1 MYGRPFT
8 PQSIMTLAIIS
19 ASKVHISL
27 IVILAPVS
35 IWCLVAG
42 LSETTMEVPYI
53 NWMRSISVYE
63 SPSHIYLVGSDVGE
77 RHFRIL
83 KIARAPVP
91 LKEDHL
97 WLDKECSASE
107 ATVEAESLVDRI
119 WRLNIIEDPH
129 IYSKSELARLL
140 HVIQATSRR
149 FHSQTSS
156 HGNDKLEPS
165 KSPKWSLFSKR
176 RPQEHLPKIDETSSI
191 SNLNISHDMIS
202 NPKDLQ
208 QAAASALFTGSSKRS
223 LVLVTKCYGVVGV
236 VRFLR
241 GYYLI
246 LITKYSV
253 VAQLGEHQ
261 ICKVEDTAILYIP
274 GNDFVDERG
283 LANNGSRSHYSSMSS
298 LNSTVSQ
305 DLDNDSCS
313 NEDEQQTGLFHL
325 IKSSIGRKKL
335 SSDEMRYLKLFSSVD
350 LASNFY
356 FSYTYDLSHSLQY
369 NMEPLFKSDCQEYI
383 HLLTS
388 KYIPNDKYVWNW
400 RLIPPRFR
408 PGCNRNGS
416 RLIIDQ
422 PEWFTLLFHGSIS
435 QIALS
440 ACRMPMMVTL
450 IARRSR
456 HFAGRRFLKRGV
468 NLVGDVANEVETE
481 QIVHDSSYSFLRHG
495 RVSSYVQMRGSVP
508 LFWSQESSKV
518 VVGRPPLEIL
528 RDDPFYESMG
538 LHFSSLL
545 KRHGSPVIVLN
556 LMKKREKR
564 QFETILSDRFERGI
578 TYLSQFLPSRI
589 PHPSDSLN
597 TLFIETIDSSPPI
610 MYIGFDIARVQKM
623 KRTVVLNKLQPII
636 DNCVRRTGIY
646 FSSSASL
653 PISEIQFEKHRTIGF
668 NSKQCGIIRVNCVDC
683 LDRTNT
689 AQFVIGRVVLA
700 YQLYGLGFLAE
711 PDFMDNSQIDRLLQ
725 DLYDEHGDTLALQ
738 YGGSQLVHN
747 INTYRKVKK
756 LSSHSR
762 DFVQTLSRYYSNK
775 FSDWEKQCAISLF
788 LRIYRPNLWSGTL
801 YDFIKNHLIPRY
813 SIDETDTFKS
823 DIPSLFHSDTDQILA
838 SVAASLS
845 GCIWDMCSDA
855 YLHWL
860 DAWARLPTS
869 RFSLTDWC
877 SRDLLQCLPRAM
889 DITQKS
895 VLYNDRCLVLPSND
909 IRVDWFNEFYD
920 LTSYVDLDRFSN
932 PHIRS
937 TELVVEHHLGD
948 YMIPKSYP
956 NLKTNEQLHS
966 QHSNNINIK
975 YTSVPEKDQLTN
987 CSYPTLSNIYMDLG
1001 RSICAAHS
1009 FPNFTDIPHF
1019 DWSTKQNN
1027 LSSKYYK
1034 DGNNSNEALNPSIS
1048 NVELNKTKKFK
1059 KVKDK
1064 CPVNNNFDDEKDKK
1078 QKSAVFAEDDGD
1090 NGEDKSSS
1098 DSDYEESIDNCIN
1111 FFPPDLNLFQFLL
1124 DPDLSVIQ
1132 SKRLP
1137 DKYFDNKGYS
1147 VSYPY
1152 TSNSTKRQ
1160 KRKQTIVGQLSKSK
1174 EDPESTYSN
1183 CVSSS
1188 EIVLNLPNKHV
1199 YEDYLRTDFIK
1210 HPIQIDNYYINKF
1223 TSLNTLSSSS
1233 SLPIDKTSIDI
1244 YNNYVQMNNIG
1255 LCNISKNSMNI
1266 YKATAYLTSQ
1276 LLY

>member
-1 MYGRPFT
+1 
-8 PQSIMTLAIIS
+8 
-19 ASKVHISL
+19 
-27 IVILAPVS
+27 
-35 IWCLVAG
+35 
-42 LSETTMEVPYI
+42 MEVPYI
-53 NWMRSISVYE
+53 NWMKSISVYE
-63 SPSHIYLVGSDVGE
+63 SPSHIYLVGSNVGE
-77 RHFRIL
+77 RYFRIL

-91 LKEDHL
+91 LREGHL

-107 ATVEAESLVDRI
+107 ATVEAESLVDRL
-119 WRLNIIEDPH
+119 WRLSIIEDPH
-129 IYSKSELARLL
+129 IYSKSELARIL
-140 HVIQATSRR
+140 HAIQATSRHR
-149 FHSQTSS
+149 S
-156 HGNDKLEPS
+156 
-165 KSPKWSLFSKR
+165 
-176 RPQEHLPKIDETSSI
+176 QEHLPKIDETSSI
-191 SNLNISHDMIS
+191 SNSNISDDMPS

-274 GNDFVDERG
+274 GNHCVDESG
-283 LANNGSRSHYSSMSS
+283 LANNGSRSHYSSISS

-305 DLDNDSCS
+305 DLDDDSCS
-313 NEDEQQTGLFHL
+313 NEDEQQTGLFHF

-369 NMEPLFKSDCQEYI
+369 NMEPLFKSDRREHI

-408 PGCNRNGS
+408 PGCNRNGLHPIS
-416 RLIIDQ
+416 DQ
-422 PEWFTLLFHGSIS
+422 PEWFTLLFHGSVS

-440 ACRMPMMVTL
+440 ACRMPMMITL

-538 LHFSSLL
+538 LHFASLL

-564 QFETILSDRFERGI
+564 QFEIILSDRFERGI

-589 PHPSDSLN
+589 PQPSDSLN

-747 INTYRKVKK
+747 INTYRKIKK

-813 SIDETDTFKS
+813 SINETDTLKS
-823 DIPSLFHSDTDQILA
+823 DSYPSNILALFHSDTDQILA
-838 SVAASLS
+838 IVAASLS

-877 SRDLLQCLPRAM
+877 SRDLLQCLPRGM

-895 VLYNDRCLVLPSND
+895 DLYSNRCLVLPSND
-909 IRVDWFNEFYD
+909 IRVDWFNEFYE
-920 LTSYVDLDRFSN
+920 LTAYVDLDRFSN

-948 YMIPKSYP
+948 YIMPQSYP
-956 NLKTNEQLHS
+956 NSQINDQIHS
-966 QHSNNINIK
+966 HHSNNNIIK
-975 YTSVPEKDQLTN
+975 YMSVPEKDQLTN
-987 CSYPTLSNIYMDLG
+987 FSYPTLSNIYMDLG

-1019 DWSTKQNN
+1019 DWAAKQSN

-1034 DGNNSNEALNPSIS
+1034 DGNNSNEALNHSIS
-1048 NVELNKTKKFK
+1048 NVELNKTKKLK
-1059 KVKDK
+1059 KVKDQ
-1064 CPVNNNFDDEKDKK
+1064 CPINNNFDDKKNKRQQEKA
-1078 QKSAVFAEDDGD
+1078 AVVADDDGD
-1090 NGEDKSSS
+1090 NVEDKSSS

-1111 FFPPDLNLFQFLL
+1111 FFPPDLNLFPLPL

-1132 SKRLP
+1132 PKRLP

-1160 KRKQTIVGQLSKSK
+1160 KRKQITVDQLVKSK
-1174 EDPESTYSN
+1174 EDPESIYSN

-1188 EIVLNLPNKHV
+1188 EIMLNLPNKHV
-1199 YEDYLRTDFIK
+1199 YEDYLRTDFTK
-1210 HPIQIDNYYINKF
+1210 HSMQTDNYYIN
-1223 TSLNTLSSSS
+1223 NTLSSSS
-1233 SLPIDKTSIDI
+1233 LLPIDKTSLDI

>member
-1 MYGRPFT
+1 
-8 PQSIMTLAIIS
+8 
-19 ASKVHISL
+19 
-27 IVILAPVS
+27 
-35 IWCLVAG
+35 
-42 LSETTMEVPYI
+42 MEVPYI
-53 NWMRSISVYE
+53 NWMKSISVYE
-63 SPSHIYLVGSDVGE
+63 SPSHIYLVGSNVGE
-77 RHFRIL
+77 RYFRIL

-91 LKEDHL
+91 LREGHL

-107 ATVEAESLVDRI
+107 ATVEAESLVDRL
-119 WRLNIIEDPH
+119 WRLSIIEDPH
-129 IYSKSELARLL
+129 IYSKSELARIL
-140 HVIQATSRR
+140 HAIQATSRH
-149 FHSQTSS
+149 FHPQTSS
-156 HGNDKLEPS
+156 HSNDKLEAS
-165 KSPKWSLFSKR
+165 KSPKWSRFTSLFSKHR
-176 RPQEHLPKIDETSSI
+176 SQEHLPKIDETSSI
-191 SNLNISHDMIS
+191 SNSNISDDMPS

-274 GNDFVDERG
+274 GNHCVDESG
-283 LANNGSRSHYSSMSS
+283 LANNGSRSHYSSISS

-305 DLDNDSCS
+305 DLDDDSCS
-313 NEDEQQTGLFHL
+313 NEDEQQTGLFHF

-369 NMEPLFKSDCQEYI
+369 NMEPLFKSDRREHI

-408 PGCNRNGS
+408 PGCNRNGLHPIS
-416 RLIIDQ
+416 DQ
-422 PEWFTLLFHGSIS
+422 PEWFTLLFHGSVS

-440 ACRMPMMVTL
+440 ACRMPMMITL

-538 LHFSSLL
+538 LHFASLL

-564 QFETILSDRFERGI
+564 QFEIILSDRFERGI

-589 PHPSDSLN
+589 PQPSDSLN

-747 INTYRKVKK
+747 INTYRKIKK

-813 SIDETDTFKS
+813 SINETDTLKS
-823 DIPSLFHSDTDQILA
+823 DSYPSNILALFHSDTDQILA
-838 SVAASLS
+838 IVAASLS

-877 SRDLLQCLPRAM
+877 SRDLLQCLPRGM

-895 VLYNDRCLVLPSND
+895 DLYSNRCLVLPSND
-909 IRVDWFNEFYD
+909 IRVDWFNEFYE
-920 LTSYVDLDRFSN
+920 LTAYVDLDRFSN

-937 TELVVEHHLGD
+937 TELVVEHHLD
-948 YMIPKSYP
+948 SQI
-956 NLKTNEQLHS
+956 NDQIHS
-966 QHSNNINIK
+966 HHSNNNIIK
-975 YTSVPEKDQLTN
+975 YMSVPEKDQLTN
-987 CSYPTLSNIYMDLG
+987 FSYPTLSNIYMDLG

-1019 DWSTKQNN
+1019 DWAAKQSN

-1034 DGNNSNEALNPSIS
+1034 DGNNSNEALNHSIS
-1048 NVELNKTKKFK
+1048 NVELNKTKKLK
-1059 KVKDK
+1059 KVKDQ
-1064 CPVNNNFDDEKDKK
+1064 CPINNNFDDKKNKRQQEKA
-1078 QKSAVFAEDDGD
+1078 AVVADDDGD
-1090 NGEDKSSS
+1090 NVEDKSSS

-1111 FFPPDLNLFQFLL
+1111 FFPPDLNLFPLPL

-1132 SKRLP
+1132 PKRLP

-1160 KRKQTIVGQLSKSK
+1160 KRKQITVDQLVKSK
-1174 EDPESTYSN
+1174 EDPESIYSN

-1188 EIVLNLPNKHV
+1188 EIMLNLPNKHV
-1199 YEDYLRTDFIK
+1199 YEDYLRTDFTK
-1210 HPIQIDNYYINKF
+1210 HSMQTDNYYIN
-1223 TSLNTLSSSS
+1223 NTLSSSS
-1233 SLPIDKTSIDI
+1233 LLPIDKTSLDI

>member
-1 MYGRPFT
+1 
-8 PQSIMTLAIIS
+8 
-19 ASKVHISL
+19 
-27 IVILAPVS
+27 
-35 IWCLVAG
+35 
-42 LSETTMEVPYI
+42 MEVAYI
-53 NWMRSISVYE
+53 NWMKSISVYE
-63 SPSHIYLVGSDVGE
+63 SPSHIYLVGSNVGE
-77 RHFRIL
+77 RYFRIL

-91 LKEDHL
+91 LREGHL

-107 ATVEAESLVDRI
+107 ATVEAESLVDRL

-129 IYSKSELARLL
+129 IYSKSELARIL
-140 HVIQATSRR
+140 HAIQATSRH
-149 FHSQTSS
+149 FHPQTSS
-156 HGNDKLEPS
+156 HGNDKLEAS
-165 KSPKWSLFSKR
+165 KSPKWSRFTSLFSKHR
-176 RPQEHLPKIDETSSI
+176 SQEHLPKIDETSSI
-191 SNLNISHDMIS
+191 SNSNISDDMPS

-274 GNDFVDERG
+274 GNHCVDESG
-283 LANNGSRSHYSSMSS
+283 LANNGSRSHYSSISS

-305 DLDNDSCS
+305 DLDDDSCS
-313 NEDEQQTGLFHL
+313 NEDEQQTGLFHF

-369 NMEPLFKSDCQEYI
+369 NMEPLFKSDRREHI

-408 PGCNRNGS
+408 PGCNRNGLHPIS
-416 RLIIDQ
+416 DQ
-422 PEWFTLLFHGSIS
+422 PEWFTLLFHGSVS

-440 ACRMPMMVTL
+440 ACRMPMMITL

-538 LHFSSLL
+538 LHFASLL

-564 QFETILSDRFERGI
+564 QFETTLSDRFERGI

-589 PHPSDSLN
+589 PQPSDSLN

-747 INTYRKVKK
+747 INTYRKIKK

-813 SIDETDTFKS
+813 SINETDTLKS
-823 DIPSLFHSDTDQILA
+823 DSYPSNILALFHSDTDQILA
-838 SVAASLS
+838 IVAASLS

-877 SRDLLQCLPRAM
+877 SRDLLQCLPRGM

-895 VLYNDRCLVLPSND
+895 DLYSNRCLVLPSND
-909 IRVDWFNEFYD
+909 IRVDWFNEFYE
-920 LTSYVDLDRFSN
+920 LTAYVDLDRFSN

-948 YMIPKSYP
+948 YIMPQSYP
-956 NLKTNEQLHS
+956 NSQINDQIHS
-966 QHSNNINIK
+966 HHSNNNIIK
-975 YTSVPEKDQLTN
+975 YMSVPEKDQLTN
-987 CSYPTLSNIYMDLG
+987 FSYPTLSNIYMDLG

-1019 DWSTKQNN
+1019 DWAAKQSN

-1034 DGNNSNEALNPSIS
+1034 DGNNSNEALNHSIS
-1048 NVELNKTKKFK
+1048 NVELNKTKKLK
-1059 KVKDK
+1059 KVKDQ
-1064 CPVNNNFDDEKDKK
+1064 CPINNNFDDKKNKRQQEKA
-1078 QKSAVFAEDDGD
+1078 AVVADDDGD
-1090 NGEDKSSS
+1090 NVEDKSSS

-1111 FFPPDLNLFQFLL
+1111 FFPPDLNLFPLPL

-1132 SKRLP
+1132 PKRLP

-1160 KRKQTIVGQLSKSK
+1160 KRKQITVDQLVKSK
-1174 EDPESTYSN
+1174 EDPESIYSN
-1183 CVSSS
+1183 CVLSS
-1188 EIVLNLPNKHV
+1188 EIMLNLPNKHV
-1199 YEDYLRTDFIK
+1199 YEDYLRTDFTK
-1210 HPIQIDNYYINKF
+1210 HSMQTDNYYIN
-1223 TSLNTLSSSS
+1223 NTLSSSS
-1233 SLPIDKTSIDI
+1233 LLPIDKTSLDI

-1266 YKATAYLTSQ
+1266 YKATAYL
-1276 LLY
+1276 

>member
-1 MYGRPFT
+1 
-8 PQSIMTLAIIS
+8 
-19 ASKVHISL
+19 
-27 IVILAPVS
+27 
-35 IWCLVAG
+35 
-42 LSETTMEVPYI
+42 MEVPYI

-140 HVIQATSRR
+140 HVIQATSRH

-191 SNLNISHDMIS
+191 SNLNISNDMLS

-261 ICKVEDTAILYIP
+261 ICK
-274 GNDFVDERG
+274 
-283 LANNGSRSHYSSMSS
+283 
-298 LNSTVSQ
+298 
-305 DLDNDSCS
+305 
-313 NEDEQQTGLFHL
+313 
-325 IKSSIGRKKL
+325 
-335 SSDEMRYLKLFSSVD
+335 
-350 LASNFY
+350 
-356 FSYTYDLSHSLQY
+356 
-369 NMEPLFKSDCQEYI
+369 LFKSDCQEYI

-416 RLIIDQ
+416 RLISDQ
-422 PEWFTLLFHGSIS
+422 PEWFTLLFHGSIN

-589 PHPSDSLN
+589 LQPSDSLN

-823 DIPSLFHSDTDQILA
+823 DIPTLFHSDTDQILA

-895 VLYNDRCLVLPSND
+895 VLYDDRCLVLPSND

-966 QHSNNINIK
+966 QHSNNNNIK
-975 YTSVPEKDQLTN
+975 YTSIPDKDQPTN

-1019 DWSTKQNN
+1019 DWSAKRNN

-1034 DGNNSNEALNPSIS
+1034 DGNNSNEALNHSIS

-1064 CPVNNNFDDEKDKK
+1064 CPVNNNFDDEIDKK
-1078 QKSAVFAEDDGD
+1078 QQEKSAVVAEDDGD
-1090 NGEDKSSS
+1090 NDEDKSSS
-1098 DSDYEESIDNCIN
+1098 DSDYEESINNCIN
-1111 FFPPDLNLFQFLL
+1111 FFPPDLNLFQLLL

-1160 KRKQTIVGQLSKSK
+1160 KRKQTIVGQLGKSK

-1223 TSLNTLSSSS
+1223 ASLNTLSSSS

>member
-1 MYGRPFT
+1 
-8 PQSIMTLAIIS
+8 
-19 ASKVHISL
+19 
-27 IVILAPVS
+27 
-35 IWCLVAG
+35 
-42 LSETTMEVPYI
+42 MEVPYI

-119 WRLNIIEDPH
+119 WRLDIIEDPH

-140 HVIQATSRR
+140 HAIQATSR
-149 FHSQTSS
+149 
-156 HGNDKLEPS
+156 
-165 KSPKWSLFSKR
+165 
-176 RPQEHLPKIDETSSI
+176 
-191 SNLNISHDMIS
+191 
-202 NPKDLQ
+202 
-208 QAAASALFTGSSKRS
+208 
-223 LVLVTKCYGVVGV
+223 
-236 VRFLR
+236 
-241 GYYLI
+241 
-246 LITKYSV
+246 
-253 VAQLGEHQ
+253 
-261 ICKVEDTAILYIP
+261 VEDTAILYIP

-369 NMEPLFKSDCQEYI
+369 NMEPLFKSDRQEYI

-400 RLIPPRFR
+400 RLIPPRFQ

-416 RLIIDQ
+416 RLISDQ

-508 LFWSQESSKV
+508 LFWSQESCKV

-589 PHPSDSLN
+589 LRPSDSLN

-636 DNCVRRTGIY
+636 DNCVRRTGIF

-700 YQLYGLGFLAE
+700 YQLYGLGFLAK

-788 LRIYRPNLWSGTL
+788 LRVYRPNLWSGTL

-813 SIDETDTFKS
+813 LINETDTFKS
-823 DIPSLFHSDTDQILA
+823 DIPTLVHSDTDQILA

-948 YMIPKSYP
+948 YIIPKSYA

-966 QHSNNINIK
+966 QHSNDNNIK

-1034 DGNNSNEALNPSIS
+1034 DGNNSNEALNHSIN

-1078 QKSAVFAEDDGD
+1078 QQEKSAVVVEDDGD
-1090 NGEDKSSS
+1090 NDEDKSSS
-1098 DSDYEESIDNCIN
+1098 DSDYEESIDNCVN
-1111 FFPPDLNLFQFLL
+1111 FFPPDLNLFQLLL

-1160 KRKQTIVGQLSKSK
+1160 KRKQTIVGQLVKSK

-1223 TSLNTLSSSS
+1223 ASLNTLSSSSSSS

>member
-1 MYGRPFT
+1 
-8 PQSIMTLAIIS
+8 
-19 ASKVHISL
+19 
-27 IVILAPVS
+27 
-35 IWCLVAG
+35 
-42 LSETTMEVPYI
+42 MEVTYI
-53 NWMRSISVYE
+53 NWMKSISVYE
-63 SPSHIYLVGSDVGE
+63 SPSHIYLVGSDSGE
-77 RHFRIL
+77 RYFRIL

-91 LKEDHL
+91 LGDDYL
-97 WLDKECSASE
+97 WIDKECSASE
-107 ATVEAESLVDRI
+107 ATIEAETLVDRV
-119 WRLNIIEDPH
+119 WRLNIIEDPR

-140 HVIQATSRR
+140 HVIQATNRH
-149 FHSQTSS
+149 FHAKTAS
-156 HGNDKLEPS
+156 HDNDKMEAS
-165 KSPKWSLFSKR
+165 KSPKRSRFSSLFSWR
-176 RPQEHLPKIDETSSI
+176 RPQELMPRIGENSPAIPD
-191 SNLNISHDMIS
+191 SNTFNDLSS

-236 VRFLR
+236 IRFLR

-261 ICKVEDTAILYIP
+261 ICKVEDTAMMYIP
-274 GNDFVDERG
+274 GNDFVDESG
-283 LANNGSRSHYSSMSS
+283 LSNSGSRSQCSSLSS
-298 LNSTVSQ
+298 LNNTISQ
-305 DLDNDSCS
+305 DLNTSSCS
-313 NEDEQQTGLFHL
+313 NEDEQQSGLFHL
-325 IKSSIGRKKL
+325 IKSSVGRKKL
-335 SSDEMRYLKLFSSVD
+335 SNDEMRYLKLFSNVD

-369 NMEPLFKSDCQEYI
+369 NMESVFKCDQQKDN

-400 RLIPPRFR
+400 RLIPPKFQ
-408 PGCNRNGS
+408 PTNKPHD
-416 RLIIDQ
+416 IISDQ
-422 PEWFTLLFHGSIS
+422 PDWFTLLFHGSIN

-440 ACRMPMMVTL
+440 GCRMPTMVTL

-481 QIVHDSSYSFLRHG
+481 QIVHDTSYSFLRHG

-538 LHFSSLL
+538 LHFASLL
-545 KRHGSPVIVLN
+545 QRHGSPVIVLN

-564 QFETILSDRFERGI
+564 KFETTLSDRFERGI
-578 TYLSQFLPSRI
+578 IYLSQFLPSRI
-589 PHPSDSLN
+589 PQPSDSLN
-597 TLFIETIDSSPPI
+597 SLFVETIDNSPPI

-623 KRTVVLNKLQPII
+623 KHTVVLDELRPII
-636 DNCVRRTGIY
+636 DNCVRRTGIH

-711 PDFMDNSQIDRLLQ
+711 PDFLDNSPIDRLLQ

-747 INTYRKVKK
+747 INTYRKIKK

-801 YDFIKNHLIPRY
+801 YDFVNTHLIPKHHIKENETSKSY
-813 SIDETDTFKS
+813 SHSS
-823 DIPSLFHSDTDQILA
+823 DKLANFHSDTDQILA

-860 DAWARLPTS
+860 DAWARLPIS
-869 RFSLTDWC
+869 RFSLTNWC
-877 SRDLLQCLPRAM
+877 SRDLLQHLPKGM
-889 DITQKS
+889 DIVKKS
-895 VLYNDRCLVLPSND
+895 SLYGNRCLVLPADD

-920 LTSYVDLDRFSN
+920 LLSYVNLNQFSN
-932 PHIRS
+932 SHIRS
-937 TELVVEHHLGD
+937 AEIVVQYRSGD
-948 YMIPKSYP
+948 YIMPQS
-956 NLKTNEQLHS
+956 
-966 QHSNNINIK
+966 
-975 YTSVPEKDQLTN
+975 YTS
-987 CSYPTLSNIYMDLG
+987 
-1001 RSICAAHS
+1001 RSICATHS
-1009 FPNFTDIPHF
+1009 FPSFTDMSHL
-1019 DWSTKQNN
+1019 DWTSRQNDH
-1027 LSSKYYK
+1027 SSKLFS
-1034 DGNNSNEALNPSIS
+1034 DVTNNVNETFNHV
-1048 NVELNKTKKFK
+1048 NNNELNKTKTFK
-1059 KVKDK
+1059 KIKNQCPPNSDK
-1064 CPVNNNFDDEKDKK
+1064 HQHEKADPADGDDDED
-1078 QKSAVFAEDDGD
+1078 E
-1090 NGEDKSSS
+1090 SSS
-1098 DSDYEESIDNCIN
+1098 DSDYEESMDNYID
-1111 FFPPDLNLFQFLL
+1111 FFPPNLNLFQSPLH
-1124 DPDLSVIQ
+1124 PELSLVQ
-1132 SKRLP
+1132 SKRLFE
-1137 DKYFDNKGYS
+1137 KCSEAKGCS
-1147 VSYPY
+1147 LSYLYP
-1152 TSNSTKRQ
+1152 SNSTKRQ
-1160 KRKQTIVGQLSKSK
+1160 KRKQTVAGQLVTSK
-1174 EDPESTYSN
+1174 EGREIVYSN
-1183 CVSSS
+1183 CVSAFEIMLS
-1188 EIVLNLPNKHV
+1188 EPPKHV
-1199 YEDYLRTDFIK
+1199 YEDYLCTNFSKISEQTND
-1210 HPIQIDNYYINKF
+1210 YYINKF
-1223 TSLNTLSSSS
+1223 TNLNSLSSSS
-1233 SLPIDKTSIDI
+1233 TLSVDQNSIEI

-1255 LCNISKNSMNI
+1255 SSKISEGSMNV

>member
-1 MYGRPFT
+1 
-8 PQSIMTLAIIS
+8 
-19 ASKVHISL
+19 
-27 IVILAPVS
+27 
-35 IWCLVAG
+35 
-42 LSETTMEVPYI
+42 MEVAYI
-53 NWMRSISVYE
+53 NWMKSISVYE
-63 SPSHIYLVGSDVGE
+63 SPSHIYLVGSNVGE
-77 RHFRIL
+77 RYFRIL

-91 LKEDHL
+91 LREGHL

-107 ATVEAESLVDRI
+107 ATVEAESLVDRL

-129 IYSKSELARLL
+129 IYSKSELARIL
-140 HVIQATSRR
+140 HAIQATSRH
-149 FHSQTSS
+149 FHPQTSS
-156 HGNDKLEPS
+156 HGNDKLEAS
-165 KSPKWSLFSKR
+165 KSPKWSRFTSLFSKR
-176 RPQEHLPKIDETSSI
+176 RSQEHLPKIDETSSI
-191 SNLNISHDMIS
+191 SNSNISDDMPS

-274 GNDFVDERG
+274 GNHCVDESG
-283 LANNGSRSHYSSMSS
+283 LANNGSRSHYSSISS

-305 DLDNDSCS
+305 DLDDDSCS
-313 NEDEQQTGLFHL
+313 NEDEQQTGLFHF

-369 NMEPLFKSDCQEYI
+369 NMEPLFKSDRREHI

-408 PGCNRNGS
+408 PGCNRNGLHPIS
-416 RLIIDQ
+416 DQ
-422 PEWFTLLFHGSIS
+422 PEWFTLLFHGSVS

-440 ACRMPMMVTL
+440 ACRMPMMITL

-538 LHFSSLL
+538 LHFASLL

-564 QFETILSDRFERGI
+564 QFETTLSDRFERGI
-578 TYLSQFLPSRI
+578 TYLSQNILVKSENRTAILHLQNIHQLHQILLFLRFRNNLRFSQPS
-589 PHPSDSLN
+589 
-597 TLFIETIDSSPPI
+597 
-610 MYIGFDIARVQKM
+610 A
-623 KRTVVLNKLQPII
+623 
-636 DNCVRRTGIY
+636 
-646 FSSSASL
+646 AS
-653 PISEIQFEKHRTIGF
+653 
-668 NSKQCGIIRVNCVDC
+668 SKQCGIIRVNCVDC

-747 INTYRKVKK
+747 INTYRKIKK

-813 SIDETDTFKS
+813 SINETDTIKS
-823 DIPSLFHSDTDQILA
+823 DSYPSNILALFHSDTDQILA

-877 SRDLLQCLPRAM
+877 SRDLLQCLPRGM

-895 VLYNDRCLVLPSND
+895 DLYSNRCLVLPSND
-909 IRVDWFNEFYD
+909 IRVDWFNEFYE
-920 LTSYVDLDRFSN
+920 LTAYVDLDRFSN
-932 PHIRS
+932 PHIQS

-948 YMIPKSYP
+948 YIMLQSYP
-956 NLKTNEQLHS
+956 NPQINDQIHS
-966 QHSNNINIK
+966 HHSNNNIIK
-975 YTSVPEKDQLTN
+975 YMSVPEKDQLTN
-987 CSYPTLSNIYMDLG
+987 FSYPTLSNIYMDLG

-1019 DWSTKQNN
+1019 DWAAKQSN

-1034 DGNNSNEALNPSIS
+1034 DGNNSNEALNHSIS
-1048 NVELNKTKKFK
+1048 NVELNKTKKLK
-1059 KVKDK
+1059 KVKDQ
-1064 CPVNNNFDDEKDKK
+1064 CPINNNFDDKKDKRQQEK
-1078 QKSAVFAEDDGD
+1078 AAVVADDDGD
-1090 NGEDKSSS
+1090 NDEDKSSS

-1111 FFPPDLNLFQFLL
+1111 FFPPDLNLFPLPL

-1132 SKRLP
+1132 PKRLP

-1160 KRKQTIVGQLSKSK
+1160 KRKQITVGQLVKSK
-1174 EDPESTYSN
+1174 EDPESIYSN
-1183 CVSSS
+1183 CVLSS
-1188 EIVLNLPNKHV
+1188 EIMLNLPNKHV
-1199 YEDYLRTDFIK
+1199 YEDYLRTDFTK
-1210 HPIQIDNYYINKF
+1210 HSMQTDNYYIN
-1223 TSLNTLSSSS
+1223 NTLSSSS
-1233 SLPIDKTSIDI
+1233 LLPIDKTSLDI